1 MICFMIK
8 YGFVVFRKDARV
20 TQLPPC
26 YPIIGAIISE
36 LAPSD
41 IHRGFESWAGHTNS

>member
-1 MICFMIK
+1 MTVYIYLFDI
-8 YGFVVFRKDARV
+8 YDA
-20 TQLPPC
+20 L
-26 YPIIGAIISE
+26 ISE